1 MAAGNAFGL
10 TAPLLSPHPWA
21 RVMQITI
28 EDISPVEKRV
38 DFEVPWAD
46 VAPRLHTAYEKLRR
60 EVHLKGFRPGKVPRQ
75 VVERLYRNQVEGE
88 VSSELVELSIRQAIA
103 EKQIQPVAPP
113 TVDKLELKQDEPLR
127 FSARI
132 EVRAQVTPKD
142 YTGIRVSRRP
152 PKVTDEDVAQALQG
166 YQRQHTAFLPVEGRD
181 TTAADDLLR
190 VEVHGKV
197 GEHKIKTKTVT
208 VDLTDENAGGLPGL
222 APRLRGVPVNA
233 QGLELRYRLGDDIAI
248 KSLAGKEISL
258 RVTIK
263 EVRGRRVPA
272 LDDELA
278 KDTGEADTL
287 EELKTKVRD
296 KLVEADKQRIRR
308 EMASELVKEVVK
320 RNDFPIA
327 PSLVDRHAENI
338 VMRVKAQLMLAGI
351 DVEAG
356 AGYDEEAMKKEV
368 RGEAEESARA
378 SVLLRAIA
386 EREGL
391 QVDAGDV
398 QKRLVELAN
407 ARGESVNKLRTE
419 LERSGRIEGVR
430 AQLLEE
436 KALDMLLAQAKI
448 VEEDPDSLIITP
460 DQGGGQ
466 RLVLSPEEAAAEARA
481 KGGEP
486 PRK

>member
-1 MAAGNAFGL
+1 
-10 TAPLLSPHPWA
+10 
-21 RVMQITI
+21 MQITI

-38 DFEVPWAD
+38 DFEVPWGD
-46 VAPRLHTAYEKLRR
+46 VASRLHTAYEKLRH

-75 VVERLYRNQVEGE
+75 VIERLYRNQVEGE
-88 VSSELVELSIRQAIA
+88 VAGELVELSIRQAID

-113 TVDKLELKQDEPLR
+113 TVDKLELKQNEPLR
-127 FSARI
+127 FSTRI

-142 YTGIRVSRRP
+142 YAGIRVSRRP
-152 PKVTDEDVAQALQG
+152 PKVIDEAVAQALEG
-166 YQRQHTAFLPVEGRD
+166 YRRQHTAFLPVEGRD
-181 TTAADDLLR
+181 TTADDDLLQ

-197 GEHKIKTKTVT
+197 GEHKIKTKIVT

-233 QGLELRYRLGDDIAI
+233 SGLELRYRLGDDSAI
-248 KSLAGKEISL
+248 KSLAGKDISL

-263 EVRGRRVPA
+263 EARSRKVPA

-278 KDTGEADTL
+278 KDTGEAGTL
-287 EELKTKVRD
+287 DELRAKVRD
-296 KLVEADKQRIRR
+296 KLVESDKQRIRR
-308 EMASELVKEVVK
+308 EMASALVKEVVK
-320 RNDFPIA
+320 RNEFPIA
-327 PSLVDRHAENI
+327 PSLIDRHAENI
-338 VMRVKAQLMLAGI
+338 IMRVKAQLMMAGI

-356 AGYDEEAMKKEV
+356 GGFDQEAMKREV
-368 RGEAEESARA
+368 QVEAEESARA

-407 ARGESVNKLRTE
+407 ARGENVNKLRTE
-419 LERSGRIEGVR
+419 LERSGRIDGVR

-436 KALDMLLAQAKI
+436 KALDMLLSQAKI
-448 VEEDPDSLIITP
+448 VDEDPDSLIITP
-460 DQGGGQ
+460 DQDGGQ
-466 RLVLSPEEAAAEARA
+466 RLVLTPEEAVAETRA
-481 KGGEP
+481 KGGKP
-486 PRK
+486 PGK

>member
-1 MAAGNAFGL
+1 
-10 TAPLLSPHPWA
+10 
-21 RVMQITI
+21 MQITI

-38 DFEVPWAD
+38 DFEIPWED

-60 EVHLKGFRPGKVPRQ
+60 EAHLKGFRPGKVPRQ
-75 VVERLYRNQVEGE
+75 VIERLYRNQVEGE
-88 VSSELVELSIRQAIA
+88 VAGDLVELSIRQAVD

-113 TVDKLELKQDEPLR
+113 SIEKLELKQNEPLR

-132 EVRAQVTPKD
+132 EVRAQVSPKD
-142 YTGIRVSRRP
+142 YSGIRVSRRP
-152 PKVTDEDVAQALQG
+152 TKVTDQQVAQALEG
-166 YQRQHTAFLPVEGRD
+166 YRRQHTAFLPVEGREL
-181 TTAADDLLR
+181 TADDDLLR

-208 VDLTDENAGGLPGL
+208 VDLADENAGGLPGL
-222 APRLRGVPVNA
+222 ASRLRGVPVNA
-233 QGLELRYRLGDDIAI
+233 SGLELRYRLGDDIDI
-248 KSLAGKEISL
+248 KSLAGKDISL

-263 EVRGRRVPA
+263 EVRGRKVPG

-287 EELKTKVRD
+287 EQLKGKVRD

-308 EMASELVKEVVK
+308 EMASALVKEVVK

-327 PSLVDRHAENI
+327 PSLTERHAENI
-338 VMRVKAQLMLAGI
+338 VMRVKAQLMMAGI

-356 AGYDEEAMKKEV
+356 AGYDHEAMKKEV
-368 RGEAEESARA
+368 RVEAEESARA

-386 EREGL
+386 EREGV

-398 QKRLVELAN
+398 QKRVVELAN
-407 ARGESVNKLRTE
+407 ARGENVNKLKTE
-419 LERSGRIEGVR
+419 LEHSGRIEGVR

-448 VEEDPDSLIITP
+448 VDEDPDSLIVTP
-460 DQGGGQ
+460 DQVGGQ
-466 RLVLSPEEAAAEARA
+466 RLVLTPEEAVAEARK

-486 PRK
+486 PGK

>member
-1 MAAGNAFGL
+1 
-10 TAPLLSPHPWA
+10 
-21 RVMQITI
+21 MQITI

-38 DFEVPWAD
+38 DFEVPWED

-60 EVHLKGFRPGKVPRQ
+60 EAHLKGFRPGKVPRQ
-75 VVERLYRNQVEGE
+75 VIERLYRNQVEGE
-88 VSSELVELSIRQAIA
+88 VAGDLVELSIRQAVD

-113 TVDKLELKQDEPLR
+113 SIEKLELKQNEPLR

-132 EVRAQVTPKD
+132 EVRAQVSPKD
-142 YTGIRVSRRP
+142 YSGIRVSRRP
-152 PKVTDEDVAQALQG
+152 TKVTDEQVAQALEG
-166 YQRQHTAFLPVEGRD
+166 YRRQHTAFLPVEGREL
-181 TTAADDLLR
+181 TADDDLLR

-208 VDLTDENAGGLPGL
+208 VDLADENAGGLPGL

-233 QGLELRYRLGDDIAI
+233 SGLELRYRLGDDIAI

-263 EVRGRRVPA
+263 EARGRKVPA

-287 EELKTKVRD
+287 EQLKAKVRD

-308 EMASELVKEVVK
+308 EMASALVKEVVR

-327 PSLVDRHAENI
+327 PSLIDRHAETI

-351 DVEAG
+351 DVEAEG
-356 AGYDEEAMKKEV
+356 GFDQEAMKKEV
-368 RGEAEESARA
+368 RAEAEESARA

-386 EREGL
+386 EREGV

-407 ARGESVNKLRTE
+407 ARGENVNKLKTE
-419 LERSGRIEGVR
+419 LEHSGRIEGVR

-448 VEEDPDSLIITP
+448 VDEDPDSLIVTP
-460 DQGGGQ
+460 DQVGGQ
-466 RLVLSPEEAAAEARA
+466 RLVLTPEEAVAEARK

-486 PRK
+486 PGK

>member
-1 MAAGNAFGL
+1 
-10 TAPLLSPHPWA
+10 
-21 RVMQITI
+21 MQITI

-38 DFEVPWAD
+38 DFEIPWGD

-88 VSSELVELSIRQAIA
+88 VAGELVELSIRQAID

-113 TVDKLELKQDEPLR
+113 TVDKLELKQNEPLR
-127 FSARI
+127 FSTRI

-142 YTGIRVSRRP
+142 YAGVRVSRRP
-152 PKVTDEDVAQALQG
+152 PKVTDEQVAQALEG
-166 YQRQHTAFLPVEGRD
+166 YRRQHTAFLPVESRD
-181 TTAADDLLR
+181 TTADDDLLR

-233 QGLELRYRLGDDIAI
+233 SGLELRYRLEDDVAI

-263 EVRGRRVPA
+263 EVRGRKVPA

-287 EELKTKVRD
+287 DQLKAKVRD
-296 KLVEADKQRIRR
+296 KLIDADKQRIRR
-308 EMASELVKEVVK
+308 EMASALVKDVVK

-327 PSLVDRHAENI
+327 PSLTDRHAENI
-338 VMRVKAQLMLAGI
+338 VARVKTQLMLAGI

-356 AGYDEEAMKKEV
+356 GGYDHEAMKKEV
-368 RGEAEESARA
+368 HAEAEESARA

-391 QVDAGDV
+391 QVDAGDL

-407 ARGESVNKLRTE
+407 VRGENVNRLKTE
-419 LERSGRIEGVR
+419 LEQSGRIDAVR

-436 KALDMLLAQAKI
+436 KALDMLLGQAKI
-448 VEEDPDSLIITP
+448 VDEDPDSLIVTP
-460 DQGGGQ
+460 DQVGGQ
-466 RLVLSPEEAAAEARA
+466 RLVLTPEEAVAEARA

-486 PRK
+486 PGK

>member
-1 MAAGNAFGL
+1 
-10 TAPLLSPHPWA
+10 
-21 RVMQITI
+21 MQITI
-28 EDISPVEKRV
+28 EDVSPVEKRV
-38 DFEVPWAD
+38 DFEVPWGD
-46 VAPRLHTAYEKLRR
+46 VESRLHTAYEKLRR
-60 EVHLKGFRPGKVPRQ
+60 EVHLRGFRPGKVPRQ
-75 VVERLYRNQVEGE
+75 VIERLYRNQVEGE
-88 VSSELVELSIRQAIA
+88 VASELVELSVRQAID

-113 TVDKLELKQDEPLR
+113 TVDKLELKQGEPLR
-127 FSARI
+127 FSTRI

-142 YTGIRVSRRP
+142 YTGIRVARRP
-152 PKVTDEDVAQALQG
+152 TKVGDAEVAQALEG
-166 YQRQHTAFLPVEGRD
+166 YRRQHTAYLPVEGREL
-181 TTAADDLLR
+181 TADDDLLR

-233 QGLELRYRLGDDIAI
+233 AGLELRYRLGDDSAI
-248 KSLAGKEISL
+248 KSLAGNEISL

-263 EVRGRRVPA
+263 EARSRKVPA

-278 KDTGEADTL
+278 KDTGEANTL
-287 EELKTKVRD
+287 DELKAKVRD

-308 EMASELVKEVVK
+308 EMASALVKEVVK
-320 RNDFPIA
+320 RNEFPIA
-327 PSLVDRHAENI
+327 PSLIDRHAENI
-338 VMRVKAQLMLAGI
+338 VMRVKAQLMMAGI
-351 DVEAG
+351 DVDAG
-356 AGYDEEAMKKEV
+356 GGYDNEAMKKEV
-368 RGEAEESARA
+368 RAEAEESARA
-378 SVLLRAIA
+378 SVLLRAVA

-407 ARGESVNKLRTE
+407 ARGENVNKLRTE
-419 LERSGRIEGVR
+419 LEQSGRIDGIR

-436 KALDMLLAQAKI
+436 KALDMLLAQAK
-448 VEEDPDSLIITP
+448 VVDEDPESLIITP

-466 RLVLSPEEAAAEARA
+466 RLVLTPEEAAAESRA

-486 PRK
+486 PGK

>member
-1 MAAGNAFGL
+1 
-10 TAPLLSPHPWA
+10 
-21 RVMQITI
+21 MQITI

-60 EVHLKGFRPGKVPRQ
+60 EAKLKGFRPGKVPRQ
-75 VVERLYRNQVEGE
+75 VIERLYHNQVEGD
-88 VSSELVELSIRQAIA
+88 VASDLVELSIRQAID
-103 EKQIQPVAPP
+103 EKQIEPVAPP
-113 TVDKLELKQDEPLR
+113 TVDKLELKQNEPLR

-142 YTGIRVSRRP
+142 YSGIRVSRRP
-152 PKVTDEDVAQALQG
+152 SKVTDEQVAQALEG
-166 YQRQHTAFLPVEGRD
+166 YRRQHTAFLPVEGRD
-181 TTAADDLLR
+181 TTADDDLLR

-222 APRLRGVPVNA
+222 APRLRGIPVNSA
-233 QGLELRYRLGDDIAI
+233 GLELRYRLGDDIAI

-263 EVRGRRVPA
+263 EVRGRKVPA

-278 KDTGEADTL
+278 KDTGEASTL
-287 EELKTKVRD
+287 DELKAQIRA
-296 KLVEADKQRIRR
+296 KLVEADQQRIRR
-308 EMASELVKEVVK
+308 EMASALVKEVVK

-327 PSLVDRHAENI
+327 PSLIDRHAENI
-338 VMRVKAQLMLAGI
+338 VARVKTQFMMAGI
-351 DVEAG
+351 DVEAEG
-356 AGYDEEAMKKEV
+356 GYNHEAMKQEV
-368 RGEAEESARA
+368 HAEAEESARA

-391 QVDAGDV
+391 QVDAGDM

-419 LERSGRIEGVR
+419 LENSGRIEGIR
-430 AQLLEE
+430 AQMLEE
-436 KALDMLLAQAKI
+436 KALDMLLGQAKI
-448 VEEDPDSLIITP
+448 VDEDPDSLIITP

-466 RLVLSPEEAAAEARA
+466 RLVLTPEEVVAESRR

-486 PRK
+486 PGK

>member
-1 MAAGNAFGL
+1 
-10 TAPLLSPHPWA
+10 
-21 RVMQITI
+21 MQITI

-38 DFEVPWAD
+38 DFEVPWED

-60 EVHLKGFRPGKVPRQ
+60 EAHLKGFRPGKVPRQ
-75 VVERLYRNQVEGE
+75 VIERLYRNQVEGE
-88 VSSELVELSIRQAIA
+88 VAGDLVELSIRQAVD

-113 TVDKLELKQDEPLR
+113 AIEKLELKQNEPLR

-132 EVRAQVTPKD
+132 EVRAQVSPKD
-142 YTGIRVSRRP
+142 YSGIRVSRRP
-152 PKVTDEDVAQALQG
+152 TKVTDEQVAQALEG
-166 YQRQHTAFLPVEGRD
+166 YRRQHTAFLPVEGRD
-181 TTAADDLLR
+181 MTADDDLLR

-208 VDLTDENAGGLPGL
+208 VDLADENAGGLPGL

-233 QGLELRYRLGDDIAI
+233 SGLELRYRLGDDIDI
-248 KSLAGKEISL
+248 KSLAGQEISL

-263 EVRGRRVPA
+263 EVRGRKVPA

-287 EELKTKVRD
+287 EQLKTKVRD

-308 EMASELVKEVVK
+308 EMASALVKEVVK

-327 PSLVDRHAENI
+327 PSLTDRHAENI
-338 VMRVKAQLMLAGI
+338 VMRVKAQLMMAGI

-356 AGYDEEAMKKEV
+356 AGYDHETMKKEV
-368 RGEAEESARA
+368 HAEAEESARA

-391 QVDAGDV
+391 QVDAGDL

-407 ARGESVNKLRTE
+407 ARNENVNRLKTE
-419 LERSGRIEGVR
+419 LEQSGRIDGVR

-448 VEEDPDSLIITP
+448 VDEDPDSLIVTP
-460 DQGGGQ
+460 DQVGGQ
-466 RLVLSPEEAAAEARA
+466 RLVLTPEEAVAEARR

-486 PRK
+486 PGK

>member
-1 MAAGNAFGL
+1 
-10 TAPLLSPHPWA
+10 
-21 RVMQITI
+21 MQITI

-60 EVHLKGFRPGKVPRQ
+60 EAKLKGFRPGKVPRQ
-75 VVERLYRNQVEGE
+75 VIERLYHNQVEGD
-88 VSSELVELSIRQAIA
+88 VASDLVELSIRQAID
-103 EKQIQPVAPP
+103 EKQIEPVAPP
-113 TVDKLELKQDEPLR
+113 TVDKLELKQNEPLR

-142 YTGIRVSRRP
+142 YSGIRVSRRP
-152 PKVTDEDVAQALQG
+152 SKVTDEQVAQALEG
-166 YQRQHTAFLPVEGRD
+166 YRRQHTAFLPVEGRD
-181 TTAADDLLR
+181 TTADDDLLR

-233 QGLELRYRLGDDIAI
+233 AGLELRYRLGDDIAI

-263 EVRGRRVPA
+263 EVRGRKVPA

-278 KDTGEADTL
+278 KDTGEASTL
-287 EELKTKVRD
+287 DELRAKVRA
-296 KLVEADKQRIRR
+296 KLVEADQQRIRR
-308 EMASELVKEVVK
+308 EMASALVKEVVK

-327 PSLVDRHAENI
+327 PSLIDRHAENI
-338 VMRVKAQLMLAGI
+338 VARVKTQLMMAGI
-351 DVEAG
+351 DVEAEG
-356 AGYDEEAMKKEV
+356 GYNHEAMKKEV
-368 RGEAEESARA
+368 HAEAEESARA

-391 QVDAGDV
+391 QVDAGDM

-419 LERSGRIEGVR
+419 LENSGRIEGIR
-430 AQLLEE
+430 AQMLEE
-436 KALDMLLAQAKI
+436 KALDMLLGQAKI
-448 VEEDPDSLIITP
+448 VDEDPDSLIITP

-466 RLVLSPEEAAAEARA
+466 RLVLTPEEAVDEARK
-481 KGGEP
+481 KGGQP
-486 PRK
+486 PGK

>member
-1 MAAGNAFGL
+1 
-10 TAPLLSPHPWA
+10 
-21 RVMQITI
+21 MQITI

-38 DFEVPWAD
+38 DFEVPWED

-60 EVHLKGFRPGKVPRQ
+60 EAHLKGFRPGKVPRQ
-75 VVERLYRNQVEGE
+75 VIERLYRNQVEGE
-88 VSSELVELSIRQAIA
+88 VAGDLVELSIRQAVD

-113 TVDKLELKQDEPLR
+113 SIEKLELKQNEPLR

-142 YTGIRVSRRP
+142 YSGIRVSRRP
-152 PKVTDEDVAQALQG
+152 TKVTDEQVAQALEG
-166 YQRQHTAFLPVEGRD
+166 YRRQHTAFLPVEGREL
-181 TTAADDLLR
+181 TADDDLLR

-208 VDLTDENAGGLPGL
+208 VDLADENAGGLPGL
-222 APRLRGVPVNA
+222 ASRLRGVPINA
-233 QGLELRYRLGDDIAI
+233 SGLELRYRLDDTIAI

-258 RVTIK
+258 RATIK
-263 EVRGRRVPA
+263 EARGRKVPA

-287 EELKTKVRD
+287 EQLKAKVRD

-308 EMASELVKEVVK
+308 EMASALVKEVVR

-327 PSLVDRHAENI
+327 PSLIDRHAETI

-351 DVEAG
+351 DVEAEG
-356 AGYDEEAMKKEV
+356 GFDQEAMKKEV
-368 RGEAEESARA
+368 RAEAEESARA

-386 EREGL
+386 EREGV

-407 ARGESVNKLRTE
+407 ARGENVNKLKTE
-419 LERSGRIEGVR
+419 LEHSGRIEGVR

-448 VEEDPDSLIITP
+448 VDEDPDSLIVTP
-460 DQGGGQ
+460 DQVGGQ
-466 RLVLSPEEAAAEARA
+466 RLVLTPEEAVAEARK

-486 PRK
+486 PGK

>member
-1 MAAGNAFGL
+1 
-10 TAPLLSPHPWA
+10 
-21 RVMQITI
+21 MQITI

-38 DFEVPWAD
+38 DFEVPWED

-60 EVHLKGFRPGKVPRQ
+60 EAHLKGFRPGKVPRQ
-75 VVERLYRNQVEGE
+75 VIERLYRNQVEGE
-88 VSSELVELSIRQAIA
+88 VAGDLVELSIRQAVD

-113 TVDKLELKQDEPLR
+113 SIEKLELKQNEPLR

-132 EVRAQVTPKD
+132 EVRAQVSPKD
-142 YTGIRVSRRP
+142 YSGIRVSRRP
-152 PKVTDEDVAQALQG
+152 TKVNDEQVAQALEG
-166 YQRQHTAFLPVEGRD
+166 YRRQHTAFLPVEGREL
-181 TTAADDLLR
+181 TADDDLLR

-208 VDLTDENAGGLPGL
+208 VDLADENAGGLPGL

-233 QGLELRYRLGDDIAI
+233 SGLELRYRLGDDIAI

-263 EVRGRRVPA
+263 EARGRKVPA

-287 EELKTKVRD
+287 EQLKAKVRD

-308 EMASELVKEVVK
+308 EMASALVKEVVR

-327 PSLVDRHAENI
+327 PSLIDRHAETI

-351 DVEAG
+351 DVEAEG
-356 AGYDEEAMKKEV
+356 GFDQEAMKKEV
-368 RGEAEESARA
+368 RAEAEESARA

-386 EREGL
+386 EREGV

-407 ARGESVNKLRTE
+407 ARGENVNKLKTE
-419 LERSGRIEGVR
+419 LEHSGRIEGVR

-448 VEEDPDSLIITP
+448 VDEDPDSLIVTP
-460 DQGGGQ
+460 DQVGGQ
-466 RLVLSPEEAAAEARA
+466 RLVLTPEEAVAEARK

-486 PRK
+486 PGK

>member
-1 MAAGNAFGL
+1 
-10 TAPLLSPHPWA
+10 
-21 RVMQITI
+21 MQITI

-60 EVHLKGFRPGKVPRQ
+60 EAKLKGFRPGKVPRQ
-75 VVERLYRNQVEGE
+75 VIERLYRNEVEGD
-88 VSSELVELSIRQAIA
+88 VAGELVELSIRQAID
-103 EKQIQPVAPP
+103 EKQIEPVAPP
-113 TVDKLELKQDEPLR
+113 TVDKLELKQNEPLR

-142 YTGIRVSRRP
+142 YSGIRVSRRP
-152 PKVTDEDVAQALQG
+152 SKVTDEQVTQALEG
-166 YQRQHTAFLPVEGRD
+166 YRRQHTAFLPVEGRD
-181 TTAADDLLR
+181 VTVDDDLLR

-197 GEHKIKTKTVT
+197 GELKIKTKTVV

-222 APRLRGVPVNA
+222 APRLRGVPINA
-233 QGLELRYRLGDDIAI
+233 AGLELRYRLGDDSPI

-263 EVRGRRVPA
+263 EARSRKVPA

-278 KDTGEADTL
+278 KDTGEASTLDELKAKVRTKL
-287 EELKTKVRD
+287 EEA
-296 KLVEADKQRIRR
+296 EKQRIRR
-308 EMASELVKEVVK
+308 EMASALVKEVVK
-320 RNDFPIA
+320 RNEFPIA
-327 PSLVDRHAENI
+327 PSLIDRHAETI
-338 VMRVKAQLMLAGI
+338 LSRVKTQLMMAGI
-351 DVEAG
+351 DVEAEG
-356 AGYDEEAMKKEV
+356 GYNHEAMKKEV
-368 RGEAEESARA
+368 LVEAEESARA

-386 EREGL
+386 EREGV

-419 LERSGRIEGVR
+419 LENSGRIEAVR

-436 KALDMLLAQAKI
+436 KALDMLLGQAKI
-448 VEEDPDSLIITP
+448 VDEDPDSLIITP
-460 DQGGGQ
+460 DQGSGQ
-466 RLVLSPEEAAAEARA
+466 RLVLTPEEAVAESRK
-481 KGGEP
+481 KGGQP
-486 PRK
+486 SGK